1 MDEIMRIIQRMT
13 SDIIELTF
21 VIEEL
26 TKTCQKLDER
36 VNALEHKQQR
46 DDDDEPTEMS

>member
-13 SDIIELTF
+13 SDIVELTF

-46 DDDDEPTEMS
+46 DDGNESAIMS